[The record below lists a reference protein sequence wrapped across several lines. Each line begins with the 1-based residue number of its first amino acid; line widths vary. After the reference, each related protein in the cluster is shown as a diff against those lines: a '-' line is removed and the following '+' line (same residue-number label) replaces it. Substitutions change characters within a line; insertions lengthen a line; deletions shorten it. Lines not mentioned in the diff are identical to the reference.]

1 MDFMQLSLAELE
13 ELETHTGVP
22 LGQLMTKL
30 AAGDYSAKML
40 QGLTF
45 ILNRRVDEQFS
56 LDDAKDASFSE
67 ALAVLSGNDDDDDA
81 DLGKE

>member
-22 LGQLMTKL
+22 LGQLMTKF

-45 ILNRRVDEQFS
+45 IVNRRDDEQFT
-56 LDDAKDASFSE
+56 LDDAKDASFSD
-67 ALAVLSGNDDDDDA
+67 ALAVLTGNDDDDA